1 ETERIFSAAATSFS
15 RSDYRPSWLYW
26 SARAQARTGDRAM
39 AERRMRLVFTDYMN
53 SYYGRLARRQLA
65 IAQAAR
71 LGTNA
76 SDDLL
81 AVPAREHAPGAP
93 GSEPPPNA
101 ALIRQLLAAGM
112 LDDGL
117 NELRYAQRTSG
128 SSPV

>member
-1 ETERIFSAAATSFS
+1 
-15 RSDYRPSWLYW
+15 
-26 SARAQARTGDRAM
+26 M

-65 IAQAAR
+65 VAQAAR

-76 SDDLL
+76 SDDML
-81 AVPAREHAPGAP
+81 AVPASEHAPGAP
-93 GSEPPPNA
+93 ASEPPPNA

-117 NELRYAQRTSG
+117 NELRYAQRISG
-128 SSPV
+128 SSPVVDATIAWVYHERHELRRAIILMRRAY